1 MTSKNPEFKFLYA
14 FSNGSDSLV
23 EIKRLDKPAGAPP
36 GEVYAWLV
44 IKDSNVSK
52 LTFESMINGERE
64 YRKFLE
70 GELFFDSTK
79 ANLTYFSNKFE
90 LNVEK
95 NPAMLKVIFS
105 EYLRGK

>member
-1 MTSKNPEFKFLYA
+1 MTGKNPEFNFLYA
-14 FSNGSDSLV
+14 FSNGSNSLV
-23 EIKRLDKPAGAPP
+23 EIKRLDKPADAPP

-44 IKDSNVSK
+44 IEDTKIFK
-52 LTFESMINGERE
+52 LTFESMTSGEPE

-79 ANLTYFSNKFE
+79 ANLTFSDKKFE

-95 NPAMLKVIFS
+95 NPEMFKVIIS